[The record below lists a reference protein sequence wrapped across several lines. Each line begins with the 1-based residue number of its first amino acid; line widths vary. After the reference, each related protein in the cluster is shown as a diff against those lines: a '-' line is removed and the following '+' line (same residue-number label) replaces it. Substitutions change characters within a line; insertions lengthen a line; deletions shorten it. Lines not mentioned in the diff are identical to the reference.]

1 MTIKNRGGV
10 FGRNPTFNDVD
21 VDGTLSIAGAA
32 IPAPANTLVSSDIGS
47 TVQGYD
53 ADTTK
58 NDVSNT
64 FTQNQIFNTNV
75 GIGIDPPA
83 TQLHLSNNSGAVI
96 RLENLETSSSTGLS
110 MGKVEWRTG
119 DASAAGVAGFIDVQD
134 YNNFGT
140 AFKMILG
147 GGLSGSGVTG
157 LEIDALGNATVPA
170 GNLVIGTSGNGI
182 DFSATAGTG
191 TSELFD
197 DYEEGTWTPVV
208 AGLTTAGTYE
218 LQKAVAKYTKVG
230 DLVTIEAFIQLAAA
244 VTGGGAGSLGITGVP
259 FSKPADAYPA
269 AAAYVAGVTISE
281 TPIVVFSSFSASST
295 LILQQNASGGFGT
308 SVAITDVGV
317 NDYISF
323 SMTYKVA

>member
-197 DYEEGTWTPVV
+197 DYEEGTWSGAVTD
-208 AGLTTAGTYE
+208 GTNSASFTGY
-218 LQKAVAKYTKVG
+218 YTKIGNTVFVQG
-230 DLVTIEAFIQLAAA
+230 DASNIESA
-244 VTGGGAGSLGITGVP
+244 VT
-259 FSKPADAYPA
+259 FSGNVYMSGLPYSSSQSS
-269 AAAYVAGVTISE
+269 TISVLHNYMA
-281 TPIVVFSSFSASST
+281 TANLFQGRT
-295 LILQQNASGGFGT
+295 SGAEIRFYKIGGIGLDFVQMTESDVAYYTDLTISGSYLT
-308 SVAITDVGV
+308 S
-317 NDYISF
+317 
-323 SMTYKVA
+323 

>member
-21 VDGTLSIAGAA
+21 VDGTLSIAGVAV
-32 IPAPANTLVSSDIGS
+32 PAPANTLVSSDIGS

-110 MGKVEWRTG
+110 MGKIEWRTG

-147 GGLSGSGVTG
+147 GGLSVSGVTG
-157 LEIDALGNATVPA
+157 LEIDAVGNATVPA
-170 GNLVIGTSGNGI
+170 GNLVIGTSGQGI

-191 TSELFD
+191 TSELFS
-197 DYEEGTWTPVV
+197 DYEQGSWTPTSSTDSTVV
-208 AGLTTAGTYE
+208 TNWGST
-218 LQKAVAKYTKVG
+218 YTKVG
-230 DLVTIEAFIQLAAA
+230 RQVTAYGYARITNTATSFKI
-244 VTGGGAGSLGITGVP
+244 GGLPFNNNNGYGFCMIYDATSGITTAKGYV
-259 FSKPADAYPA
+259 DA
-269 AAAYVAGVTISE
+269 
-281 TPIVVFSSFSASST
+281 SASTFNLNLSNT
-295 LILQQNASGGFGT
+295 GSSRDLKFIAVYFN
-308 SVAITDVGV
+308 
-317 NDYISF
+317 
-323 SMTYKVA
+323 